1 MMDEIGVDYFSPLE
15 VMASDFHPSVLFIQ
29 SIDRVI
35 IVSFNF
41 LGPHLLAQ
49 VKSPASSVPG
59 IYHWKMAIS
68 RDSLVL
74 VNPPSTI

>member
-1 MMDEIGVDYFSPLE
+1 MMDRIGVEYFAPLQ

-35 IVSFNF
+35 IVSFN
-41 LGPHLLAQ
+41 LEGPHLLAQ
-49 VKSPASSVPG
+49 VKSPASAVPG

-68 RDSLVL
+68 QDHLIL
-74 VNPPSTI
+74 VNPPNVI